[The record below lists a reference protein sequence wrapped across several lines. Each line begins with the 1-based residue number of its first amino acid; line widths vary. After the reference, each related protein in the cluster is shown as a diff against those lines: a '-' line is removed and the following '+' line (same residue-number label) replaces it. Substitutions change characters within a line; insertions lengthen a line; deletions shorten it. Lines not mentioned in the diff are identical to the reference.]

1 MLWFITTG
9 LVHVVW
15 QFLCMDVMTKVRYF
29 LMLHFQ
35 FLGPWDAQGVKIQVN
50 QGLWHVSRSCSTS
63 LKSSNHKF
71 ESSKNI
77 VLLSL
82 CPWTKSR
89 DNMNKS
95 NVLRRVVMYKF
106 LEVYFLMQ
114 LANVIKKIQL
124 ELFWPAHFLLWLKD
138 VKFSF
143 LCFSPGK
150 INQKTN

>member
-1 MLWFITTG
+1 
-9 LVHVVW
+9 
-15 QFLCMDVMTKVRYF
+15 MDVMTKVQYF

-95 NVLRRVVMYKF
+95 NVLRVVMYKF

-114 LANVIKKIQL
+114 LTNVIKKIQL

-143 LCFSPGK
+143 FMFFTRKNKSKNKL
-150 INQKTN
+150 